1 LVTGSGL
8 LMPRE
13 DSMGE
18 IVAAIFTTHVPR
30 LMILDPAARAAYMG
44 KHVSTFYEAMPQVE
58 SERLRPLD
66 FDTFVVIDTHWF
78 TTLEYVLNAHDH
90 LHGLYTSEE
99 LPEMLHELSFDYSG
113 DRELAEAIVDN
124 AGSRGMRALASA
136 HRGLP
141 LHYPTLNVM
150 YYFNPGAKRRVLSLG
165 VCQTASIENDLR
177 FGAAM
182 GEAIVRS
189 DRRAVIVASGG
200 LSHRFWDYDH
210 ALERASASPEDI
222 SSIANRRYDQKL
234 MQWFKSG
241 RHDEVLRSAADYRV
255 HCSPE
260 GRFSHYLMM
269 AGALGGEGWNWRGT
283 QFGEYEAALGTGQA
297 IFFFAPNHRD

>member
-1 LVTGSGL
+1 
-8 LMPRE
+8 
-13 DSMGE
+13 MGE

-44 KHVSTFYEAMPQVE
+44 KHVTTFYDAMPQLAR
-58 SERLRPLD
+58 ERLDPLD
-66 FDTFVVIDTHWF
+66 FDTFVLIDTHWF
-78 TTLEYVLNAHDH
+78 TTLEYVLNAHPR

-99 LPEMLHELSFDYSG
+99 LPEMLHELPYDYHG
-113 DRELAEAIVDN
+113 DPELAALIAEA
-124 AGSRGMRALASA
+124 AHLHGLRALAST

-150 YYFNPGAKRRVLSLG
+150 YYFNSSARRRVLSIG
-165 VCQTASIENDLR
+165 VCQTASIENDLT
-177 FGAAM
+177 FGAAL
-182 GEAIVRS
+182 GEAIARS

-210 ALERASASPEDI
+210 ALEHASASPDDI
-222 SSIANRRYDQKL
+222 SSTANRLYDEKIT
-234 MQWFKSG
+234 QWFKSG
-241 RHDEVLRSAADYRV
+241 DHALVLRSATDYRA

-260 GRFSHYLMM
+260 GRFSHYLVM
-269 AGALGGEGWNWRGT
+269 AGALGGESWNWRGT

-297 IFFFAPNHRD
+297 IFFFSPVDSPIRGRRQ